1 MTIEYRTLRTHS
13 GCLKTSIGWR
23 RCNTRKNRPIT
34 SSLAIACHQQF
45 IVALLYK
52 PIISPGPEWAPFL
65 GGGGTLIPHT
75 LKLISQFRYLVTFS
89 SQGLRARKTPRKSR
103 RFQLEIVYD
112 TDLILRV
119 NGTTI
124 TWTQSG
130 GRRNG
135 HIIVRA
141 KHRLCPSTSFSVMT
155 AFALHAIEQSILN

>member
-65 GGGGTLIPHT
+65 GGTLIPH
-75 LKLISQFRYLVTFS
+75 LYV
-89 SQGLRARKTPRKSR
+89 
-103 RFQLEIVYD
+103 EIDFTVS
-112 TDLILRV
+112 LFGNIFFA
-119 NGTTI
+119 GTTNTENAKKEPTLSAGNRLRYRPHSESEPDDHHMDAI
-124 TWTQSG
+124 RWTSKRSHHRPSQTSTLPVNVILG
-130 GRRNG
+130 NDS
-135 HIIVRA
+135 VR
-141 KHRLCPSTSFSVMT
+141 LTC
-155 AFALHAIEQSILN
+155 N